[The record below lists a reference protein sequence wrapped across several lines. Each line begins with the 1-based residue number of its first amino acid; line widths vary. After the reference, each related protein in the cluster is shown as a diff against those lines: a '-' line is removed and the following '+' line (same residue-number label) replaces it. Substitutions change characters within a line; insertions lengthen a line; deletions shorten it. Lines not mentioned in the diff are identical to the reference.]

1 MPVDKNTGKSKS
13 FAFLTIRSRISDEVK
28 KLNGIEFQN
37 RKIKIQD
44 AKTRAVPVSPN
55 KNKHQRPQLVTNKN
69 SEKQHSFSTKS
80 KYAPEKKP
88 TSPSHE
94 KSNKENTI
102 VFGIVYQISVKAQKT
117 KLT

>member
-1 MPVDKNTGKSKS
+1 MDKNTRKSKS
-13 FAFLTIRSRISDEVK
+13 FAFLTIPCHISDEVK

-69 SEKQHSFSTKS
+69 PEKQHSFSTKS
-80 KYAPEKKP
+80 KYAPEK
-88 TSPSHE
+88 T
-94 KSNKENTI
+94 N
-102 VFGIVYQISVKAQKT
+102 ISIS
-117 KLT
+117 